1 MAKRSKSKKQQLEEF
16 LRRREPAAI
25 AEEECRELLRLL
37 APISENYLRQLL
49 HATGLPIAQ
58 PFGGVRLGSFRE
70 LEESLLAMEKEY
82 AQAVASKDPLRAK
95 ACRRAAIQAKD
106 RARLISRNEK
116 VDPEKR
122 KQKAEMAEWILVW
135 LENPAIFGTW
145 IELRKRMP
153 AVVAA
158 IAADVL
164 D

>member
-1 MAKRSKSKKQQLEEF
+1 MAKRNKSKKQQLEEY
-16 LRRREPAAI
+16 LRQREPAAI
-25 AEEECRELLRLL
+25 AEENWHELVSLL

-49 HATGLPIAQ
+49 HSTGLPIAQ

-70 LEESLLAMEKEY
+70 LEESLLVMEKEY
-82 AQAVASKDPLRAK
+82 ALAVVSKDALRAK
-95 ACRRAAIQAKD
+95 ACRRAVIQAKD

>member
-1 MAKRSKSKKQQLEEF
+1 MGKRNKSKKQQLEEY
-16 LRRREPAAI
+16 LGQKQPAAI
-25 AEEECRELLRLL
+25 AEEEWRELVGLL

-49 HATGLPIAQ
+49 HATGLPVAQ
-58 PFGGVRLGSFRE
+58 PFDGVRLGSFRE
-70 LEESLLAMEKEY
+70 LEESLLVMEKEY
-82 AQAVASKDPLRAK
+82 ALAVASKDALRAK
-95 ACRRAAIQAKD
+95 ACRRAVIQAKD

>member
-1 MAKRSKSKKQQLEEF
+1 LVS
-16 LRRREPAAI
+16 
-25 AEEECRELLRLL
+25 LL
-37 APISENYLRQLL
+37 APISDHYLRQLL
-49 HATGLPIAQ
+49 HATGLPVAQ

-82 AQAVASKDPLRAK
+82 AQAVASKDALRAK

-106 RARLISRNEK
+106 RARLFSRNEK

-122 KQKAEMAEWILVW
+122 KHKAEMVEWILVW

-145 IELRKRMP
+145 VELRKKMP

-158 IAADVL
+158 IAAEVVS
-164 D
+164 

>member
-1 MAKRSKSKKQQLEEF
+1 
-16 LRRREPAAI
+16 
-25 AEEECRELLRLL
+25 
-37 APISENYLRQLL
+37 
-49 HATGLPIAQ
+49 
-58 PFGGVRLGSFRE
+58 
-70 LEESLLAMEKEY
+70 MEKEY
-82 AQAVASKDPLRAK
+82 AQAVSSKDPLRAK
-95 ACRRAAIQAKD
+95 ACRRAVIQAKD
-106 RARLISRNEK
+106 RARLISHNEK